1 MILRVGEQVTV
12 QSIEQVQGSHG
23 LRSARQ
29 VSPSEGVGSLKRI
42 KSLLAMSIVVACGAL
57 SGCQSDVDGIAK
69 NAKTNDIKAPSTEV
83 EESFGETGAEITLLL
98 SKGATGLYEGAARD
112 VRDGAG
118 LGVGELG
125 GNQVFV
131 KVVDVAAGAP
141 AAAAAVTAA
150 KARGSALLVSYA
162 SPAVTSAIAA
172 VPADQRP
179 PLLNLGA
186 PVPPT
191 SGNVYN
197 FASDEIDSAVE
208 GVRAAAAGG
217 HKKVLVFAQS
227 DFPAAGEERLANAIR
242 GGGGTY
248 LGIARYDLTDA
259 SASDAVKRATANL
272 QNADTVL
279 VLGKSVITTTI
290 AGAVKASGKTNV
302 TFVGTNAWPPQTYT
316 DPSVA
321 GAVIAMVEPE
331 GATMIADRYKRH
343 YKRTLSTDAAHGYD
357 AVAIASGIVRTK
369 GPEGLNAQNLT
380 SKVGF
385 RGVTGLFRLTPAG
398 TVERKMSLYSLS
410 GGKLNLL
417 GATPAS
423 F

>member
-1 MILRVGEQVTV
+1 MTV
-12 QSIEQVQGSHG
+12 QSIEPVQGSHG
-23 LRSARQ
+23 LRSTRQ
-29 VSPSEGVGSLKRI
+29 VSLSEGAGPLKLI
-42 KSLLAMSIVVACGAL
+42 KSVLAMSIVVACGVV

-69 NAKTNDIKAPSTEV
+69 NVKTNDIKAPSSEV
-83 EESFGETGAEITLLL
+83 EENFGETGAEITLLL
-98 SKGATGLYEGAARD
+98 PKGTTGIYEGAARD

-131 KVVDVAAGAP
+131 KVVDVASGAP
-141 AAAAAVTAA
+141 AAATAVSEAR
-150 KARGSALLVSYA
+150 ARGSVMLVSYA

-179 PLLNLGA
+179 ALLNLGV

-197 FASDEIDSAVE
+197 FVSDEIDSAIE
-208 GVRAAAAGG
+208 GVQAASASG

-227 DFPAAGEERLANAIR
+227 DFPAADEARLAGAIQV
-242 GGGGTY
+242 GGGTY
-248 LGIARYDLTDA
+248 LGLARYDLTDA
-259 SASDAVKRATANL
+259 AAADAVKRAGANL

-279 VLGKSVITTTI
+279 VLGKTVITTTI

-302 TFVGTNAWPPQTYT
+302 TFVGTSAWPPQTYT

-321 GAVIAMVEPE
+321 GTVIAMVEPE
-331 GATMIADRYKRH
+331 GATMIADRYQRH
-343 YKRTLSTDAAHGYD
+343 YKRTLSTDAAYSYD
-357 AVAIASGIVRTK
+357 AVAVVSGIVRTK
-369 GPEGLNAQNLT
+369 GPEGMNAQNLT

-398 TVERKMSLYSLS
+398 TVERKMSLYSLN
-410 GGKLNLL
+410 GGKLSLL

>member
-1 MILRVGEQVTV
+1 MKVH
-12 QSIEQVQGSHG
+12 SIEQVQRSHG
-23 LRSARQ
+23 LRAARHA
-29 VSPSEGVGSLKRI
+29 PPREGTGPLKLI
-42 KSLLAMSIVVACGAL
+42 KSVLAVSIVVACSAL

-69 NAKTNDIKAPSTEV
+69 NVKTNDIKPPSSEV
-83 EESFGETGAEITLLL
+83 DESFGETGAEITLLL
-98 SKGATGLYEGAARD
+98 PKGATGIYEGAARD

-131 KVVDVAAGAP
+131 KVVDVASGAP
-141 AAAAAVTAA
+141 AAATAASAA
-150 KARGSALLVSYA
+150 KARGSVLLVSYA
-162 SPAVTSAIAA
+162 SPAVTSAVASI
-172 VPADQRP
+172 PADQRP

-197 FASDEIDSAVE
+197 FVSDEIDSAIE
-208 GVRAAAAGG
+208 GVRAVAASG
-217 HKKVLVFAQS
+217 HKKVVVFAQS
-227 DFPAAGEERLANAIR
+227 DFPAAGEERLASAIR
-242 GGGGTY
+242 AGGGTY
-248 LGIARYDLTDA
+248 LGLNRYDLTDA
-259 SASDAVKRATANL
+259 AAADAVKRSAANL

-279 VLGKSVITTTI
+279 VLGKTVITTTI
-290 AGAVKASGKTNV
+290 AGAIKASGKTNV
-302 TFVGTNAWPPQTYT
+302 TFVGTNAWPPQAHSN
-316 DPSVA
+316 PSVA

-331 GATMIADRYKRH
+331 GATMIAERYQRH
-343 YKRTLSTDAAHGYD
+343 YKRTLSTDAAYGYD
-357 AVAIASGIVRTK
+357 AVAVASGIVRTK
-369 GPEGLNAQNLT
+369 EPEGMNAQNLT

-385 RGVTGLFRLTPAG
+385 RGVTGLFRLMPSG

-410 GGKLNLL
+410 GGKLVLL

>member
-1 MILRVGEQVTV
+1 
-12 QSIEQVQGSHG
+12 
-23 LRSARQ
+23 
-29 VSPSEGVGSLKRI
+29 
-42 KSLLAMSIVVACGAL
+42 MSIVVAFGAL
-57 SGCQSDVDGIAK
+57 AGCQSDVDGIAK
-69 NAKTNDIKAPSTEV
+69 NVKTNDIKAPSSEV

-98 SKGATGLYEGAARD
+98 PKGATGIYEGAARD

-131 KVVDVAAGAP
+131 KVVDVASGAP
-141 AAAAAVTAA
+141 AAATAVSEAR
-150 KARGSALLVSYA
+150 ARGSVLLVSYA
-162 SPAVTSAIAA
+162 LPAVTSAIAA

-179 PLLNLGA
+179 ALLNLGA

-197 FASDEIDSAVE
+197 FVSDEIDSAIE
-208 GVRAAAAGG
+208 GVQAAAASG
-217 HKKVLVFAQS
+217 HKKVLVFAQN
-227 DFPAAGEERLANAIR
+227 DFPAADEARLASAIHA
-242 GGGGTY
+242 GGGTY
-248 LGIARYDLTDA
+248 LGLARYDLTDA
-259 SASDAVKRATANL
+259 AAADAVKRAGANL

-279 VLGKSVITTTI
+279 VLGKTVITTTI

-302 TFVGTNAWPPQTYT
+302 TFVGTSAWPPQTYT

-321 GAVIAMVEPE
+321 GTVIAMVEPE
-331 GATMIADRYKRH
+331 GATMIAERYQRH
-343 YKRTLSTDAAHGYD
+343 YKRALSTDAAYAYD
-357 AVAIASGIVRTK
+357 AIAVASGIVRTK
-369 GPEGLNAQNLT
+369 GPEGMNAQNLT

-385 RGVTGLFRLTPAG
+385 RGVTGLFRMTPAG
-398 TVERKMSLYSLS
+398 TVERKMSLYSLN
-410 GGKLNLL
+410 GGKLSLL

>member
-1 MILRVGEQVTV
+1 VGEQVTV
-12 QSIEQVQGSHG
+12 QSIEPMQGSHG
-23 LRSARQ
+23 LRSTRK
-29 VSPSEGVGSLKRI
+29 VSLSEDVGSLKYI
-42 KSLLAMSIVVACGAL
+42 KSVLAMSIVVACGAL
-57 SGCQSDVDGIAK
+57 AGCQSAVDGVAK
-69 NAKTNDIKAPSTEV
+69 NVKTNDIKAPSSEV
-83 EESFGETGAEITLLL
+83 EEGFGETGAEITLLL
-98 SKGATGLYEGAARD
+98 PKGATGIYEGAARD

-131 KVVDVAAGAP
+131 KVVDVASGAP
-141 AAAAAVTAA
+141 AAATAVSAA
-150 KARGSALLVSYA
+150 KARGSVLLVSYA

-172 VPADQRP
+172 LPAGQRP

-197 FASDEIDSAVE
+197 FVSDEIDSAIE
-208 GVRAAAAGG
+208 GARAASASG

-242 GGGGTY
+242 AGGATY
-248 LGIARYDLTDA
+248 LGLARYDLTDA
-259 SASDAVKRATANL
+259 AASDAVKRAGANL
-272 QNADTVL
+272 QNADAVL
-279 VLGKSVITTTI
+279 VLGKTVITTTI

-302 TFVGTNAWPPQTYT
+302 TFVGTSAWPPQTYT

-321 GAVIAMVEPE
+321 GTVIAMVEPE
-331 GATMIADRYKRH
+331 GATMIAERYQRH
-343 YKRTLSTDAAHGYD
+343 YKRTLSTDAAYGYD
-357 AVAIASGIVRTK
+357 AVAVASGIVRTM
-369 GPEGLNAQNLT
+369 GPEGMNAQNLT

-410 GGKLNLL
+410 GGKLSLL
-417 GATPAS
+417 GVTPAA

>member
-1 MILRVGEQVTV
+1 MTV
-12 QSIEQVQGSHG
+12 QSIGQVLGSHG
-23 LRSARQ
+23 LRSTRQ
-29 VSPSEGVGSLKRI
+29 VSPSEGVGSLKLI
-42 KSLLAMSIVVACGAL
+42 KSVLAMSIVVACGLLA
-57 SGCQSDVDGIAK
+57 GCQSGVDGIAK
-69 NAKTNDIKAPSTEV
+69 NVKTNDIKAPSSEV

-98 SKGATGLYEGAARD
+98 PKGATGIYDGAARD

-131 KVVDVAAGAP
+131 KVVDVAFG
-141 AAAAAVTAA
+141 AAAATTAVSAA
-150 KARGSALLVSYA
+150 KARGSVLLVSYA

-179 PLLNLGA
+179 PLLNLGV

-197 FASDEIDSAVE
+197 FVSDEIDSAID
-208 GVRAAAAGG
+208 GARAAFASG

-227 DFPAAGEERLANAIR
+227 DFPAAGEERLASAIR
-242 GGGGTY
+242 AGGGTY
-248 LGIARYDLTDA
+248 LGLTRYDLTDA
-259 SASDAVKRATANL
+259 AASDAVKRAGAHL

-279 VLGKSVITTTI
+279 VLGKTVITTTI
-290 AGAVKASGKTNV
+290 VGAVKASGKTNV
-302 TFVGTNAWPPQTYT
+302 TFVGTSAWPSQAYSN
-316 DPSVA
+316 PSVT
-321 GAVIAMVEPE
+321 GTVIAMVEPE
-331 GATMIADRYKRH
+331 GATMIGERYQRH
-343 YKRTLSTDAAHGYD
+343 YKRTLSTDAAYGYD
-357 AVAIASGIVRTK
+357 AVAVASGIVRTK
-369 GPEGLNAQNLT
+369 GPEGMNAQNLT
-380 SKVGF
+380 SNVGF

-410 GGKLNLL
+410 GGKLTLL

>member
-1 MILRVGEQVTV
+1 
-12 QSIEQVQGSHG
+12 
-23 LRSARQ
+23 
-29 VSPSEGVGSLKRI
+29 
-42 KSLLAMSIVVACGAL
+42 MSIVVACGVV

-69 NAKTNDIKAPSTEV
+69 NVKTNDIKAPSSEV
-83 EESFGETGAEITLLL
+83 EENFGETGAEITLLL
-98 SKGATGLYEGAARD
+98 PKGTTGIYEGAARD
-112 VRDGAG
+112 MRDGAG

-131 KVVDVAAGAP
+131 KVVDVASGAP
-141 AAAAAVTAA
+141 AAATAVSEAR
-150 KARGSALLVSYA
+150 ARGSVMLVSYA

-179 PLLNLGA
+179 ALLNLGV

-197 FASDEIDSAVE
+197 FVSDEIDSAIE
-208 GVRAAAAGG
+208 GVQAASASG

-227 DFPAAGEERLANAIR
+227 DFPAADEARLAGAIQA
-242 GGGGTY
+242 GGGTY
-248 LGIARYDLTDA
+248 LGLARYDLTDA
-259 SASDAVKRATANL
+259 AAADAVKRAGANL
-272 QNADTVL
+272 QNAETVL
-279 VLGKSVITTTI
+279 VLGKTVITTTI

-302 TFVGTNAWPPQTYT
+302 TFVGTSAWPPQTYT

-321 GAVIAMVEPE
+321 GTLIAMVEPE
-331 GATMIADRYKRH
+331 GATMIAERYQRH
-343 YKRTLSTDAAHGYD
+343 YKRALSTDAAYGYD
-357 AVAIASGIVRTK
+357 AVAVASGIVRTK
-369 GPEGLNAQNLT
+369 GPEGMNAQNLT

-398 TVERKMSLYSLS
+398 TVERKMSLYSLN
-410 GGKLNLL
+410 GGKLSLL

>member
-1 MILRVGEQVTV
+1 VTV
-12 QSIEQVQGSHG
+12 QSIEPVQGSHG
-23 LRSARQ
+23 LRSPRQ
-29 VSPSEGVGSLKRI
+29 MSPSEGVRPLKRI
-42 KSLLAMSIVVACGAL
+42 KSVLAMSIVVACGAL
-57 SGCQSDVDGIAK
+57 AGCQSDVDGVAK
-69 NAKTNDIKAPSTEV
+69 NVKTNDIKAPSSEV

-98 SKGATGLYEGAARD
+98 PKGATGIYEGAARD

-131 KVVDVAAGAP
+131 KVVDVASGGP
-141 AAAAAVTAA
+141 AVATAVSAA
-150 KARGSALLVSYA
+150 KARGSVLLVSYA
-162 SPAVTSAIAA
+162 SPVVTAAIAA
-172 VPADQRP
+172 IPADQRP
-179 PLLNLGA
+179 PLLNLGV

-197 FASDEIDSAVE
+197 FVSDEIDSAIE
-208 GVRAAAAGG
+208 GARAAAASG

-227 DFPAAGEERLANAIR
+227 DFPAAGEERLASAIR
-242 GGGGTY
+242 AGGGTY
-248 LGIARYDLTDA
+248 LGLARYDLTDA
-259 SASDAVKRATANL
+259 AASDAVKKASVNL
-272 QNADTVL
+272 QNADAVL
-279 VLGKSVITTTI
+279 VLGKTVITTTI
-290 AGAVKASGKTNV
+290 AGAVKASVKTNV
-302 TFVGTNAWPPQTYT
+302 AVVGTSAWPPQTYT

-331 GATMIADRYKRH
+331 GATMIAERYQRH
-343 YKRTLSTDAAHGYD
+343 YKRTLSTDAAYGYD
-357 AVAIASGIVRTK
+357 AVAVASGIVRTK
-369 GPEGLNAQNLT
+369 GPEGMNAQNLT

-385 RGVTGLFRLTPAG
+385 RGVTGLFRLMPGG

-410 GGKLNLL
+410 GGKLSLL

>member
-1 MILRVGEQVTV
+1 
-12 QSIEQVQGSHG
+12 
-23 LRSARQ
+23 
-29 VSPSEGVGSLKRI
+29 
-42 KSLLAMSIVVACGAL
+42 MSIVVACGAL
-57 SGCQSDVDGIAK
+57 AGCQSDVDGIAK
-69 NAKTNDIKAPSTEV
+69 NVKTNDIKAPSSEV

-98 SKGATGLYEGAARD
+98 PKGATGIYEGAARD

-131 KVVDVAAGAP
+131 KVVDVASGAP
-141 AAAAAVTAA
+141 AAATAVSEAR
-150 KARGSALLVSYA
+150 ARGSVMLVSYA

-179 PLLNLGA
+179 VLLNLGA

-197 FASDEIDSAVE
+197 FVSDEIDSAIE
-208 GVRAAAAGG
+208 GVQAASASG

-227 DFPAAGEERLANAIR
+227 DFPAADEARLAGAIQA
-242 GGGGTY
+242 GGGTY
-248 LGIARYDLTDA
+248 LGLARYDLTDA
-259 SASDAVKRATANL
+259 AAADAVKRAGANL
-272 QNADTVL
+272 QNAETVL
-279 VLGKSVITTTI
+279 VLGKTVITTTI

-302 TFVGTNAWPPQTYT
+302 TFVGTSAWPPQTYT
-316 DPSVA
+316 DPSVP
-321 GAVIAMVEPE
+321 GTLIAMVEPE
-331 GATMIADRYKRH
+331 GATMIAERYQRH
-343 YKRTLSTDAAHGYD
+343 YKRALSTDAAYSYD
-357 AVAIASGIVRTK
+357 AVAVASGIVRTK
-369 GPEGLNAQNLT
+369 GPEGMNAQNLT

-398 TVERKMSLYSLS
+398 TVERKMSLYSLN
-410 GGKLNLL
+410 GGKLSLV

>member
-1 MILRVGEQVTV
+1 MTV
-12 QSIEQVQGSHG
+12 QSIEPVQGSHG
-23 LRSARQ
+23 LRSTRQ
-29 VSPSEGVGSLKRI
+29 VSPSEGSGPLKLI
-42 KSLLAMSIVVACGAL
+42 KSVLAMSIVVACGVV

-69 NAKTNDIKAPSTEV
+69 NVKTNDIKAPSSEV
-83 EESFGETGAEITLLL
+83 EENFGETGAEITLLL
-98 SKGATGLYEGAARD
+98 PKGTTGIYEGAARD
-112 VRDGAG
+112 MRDGAG

-131 KVVDVAAGAP
+131 KVVDVASGAP
-141 AAAAAVTAA
+141 AAATAVSEAR
-150 KARGSALLVSYA
+150 ARGSVMLVSYA

-179 PLLNLGA
+179 ALLNLGV

-197 FASDEIDSAVE
+197 FVSDEIDSAIE
-208 GVRAAAAGG
+208 GVQAASASG

-227 DFPAAGEERLANAIR
+227 DFPAADEARLAGAIQA
-242 GGGGTY
+242 GGGTY
-248 LGIARYDLTDA
+248 LGLARYDLTDA
-259 SASDAVKRATANL
+259 AAADAVKRAGANL
-272 QNADTVL
+272 QNAETVL
-279 VLGKSVITTTI
+279 VLGKTVITTTI

-302 TFVGTNAWPPQTYT
+302 TFVGTSAWPPQTYT

-321 GAVIAMVEPE
+321 GTLIAMVEPE
-331 GATMIADRYKRH
+331 GATMIAERYQRH
-343 YKRTLSTDAAHGYD
+343 YKRALSTDAAYGYD
-357 AVAIASGIVRTK
+357 AVAVASGIVRTK
-369 GPEGLNAQNLT
+369 GPEGMNAQNLT

-398 TVERKMSLYSLS
+398 TVERKMSLYSLN
-410 GGKLNLL
+410 GGKLSLL

>member
-1 MILRVGEQVTV
+1 MGEQVTV

-23 LRSARQ
+23 LRSTRQ
-29 VSPSEGVGSLKRI
+29 VSPSEGVGSLKLI
-42 KSLLAMSIVVACGAL
+42 KSVLAMSIIVACGVLA
-57 SGCQSDVDGIAK
+57 GCQSDVDGIAK
-69 NAKTNDIKAPSTEV
+69 NVKTNDIKAPSSEV

-98 SKGATGLYEGAARD
+98 PKGATGIYEGAARD

-125 GNQVFV
+125 GNQVLV
-131 KVVDVAAGAP
+131 KVIDIASGAP
-141 AAAAAVTAA
+141 AAATAVSAA
-150 KARGSALLVSYA
+150 KARGSVLLVSYA
-162 SPAVTSAIAA
+162 SPAVTAAIAA
-172 VPADQRP
+172 MPADQRP

-197 FASDEIDSAVE
+197 FVSDEIDSAIE
-208 GVRAAAAGG
+208 GVRAASASG

-227 DFPAAGEERLANAIR
+227 DFPAAGEERLASAIR
-242 GGGGTY
+242 AGGGTY
-248 LGIARYDLTDA
+248 LGLARYDLTDA
-259 SASDAVKRATANL
+259 AASDAVKRAGANL

-279 VLGKSVITTTI
+279 VLGRTLITTTI
-290 AGAVKASGKTNV
+290 AGAIKASGKTNV
-302 TFVGTNAWPPQTYT
+302 TFVGTSAWPPQAHSN
-316 DPSVA
+316 PSVA
-321 GAVIAMVEPE
+321 GAVIAMIEPE
-331 GATMIADRYKRH
+331 GATMIAERYKRH
-343 YKRTLSTDAAHGYD
+343 YKRALSTDAAYGYD
-357 AVAIASGIVRTK
+357 AAAVASGIVRTK
-369 GPEGLNAQNLT
+369 GPEGMNAENLT

-410 GGKLNLL
+410 DGKLTLL
-417 GATPAS
+417 GVTPAS

>member
-1 MILRVGEQVTV
+1 VGEQVTV
-12 QSIEQVQGSHG
+12 QSIEPVQGSHG
-23 LRSARQ
+23 LRSTRQ
-29 VSPSEGVGSLKRI
+29 VSPSEDVGSLKFI
-42 KSLLAMSIVVACGAL
+42 KSVLVMSIVVACGVLA
-57 SGCQSDVDGIAK
+57 GCQSDVDGVAK
-69 NAKTNDIKAPSTEV
+69 HMKTNDIKAPSSEV
-83 EESFGETGAEITLLL
+83 DETFGETGAEITLLL
-98 SKGATGLYEGAARD
+98 PKGATGIYEGTARD

-131 KVVDVAAGAP
+131 KVVDVASGAP
-141 AAAAAVTAA
+141 AAATAVSAAR
-150 KARGSALLVSYA
+150 ARGSVLLVSYA
-162 SPAVTSAIAA
+162 SPAVTSAVAA
-172 VPADQRP
+172 IPADQRP

-197 FASDEIDSAVE
+197 FVSDEIDSAIE
-208 GVRAAAAGG
+208 GVRAASASG
-217 HKKVLVFAQS
+217 HMKVLVFAQS
-227 DFPAAGEERLANAIR
+227 DFPAAGEERLASAIR
-242 GGGGTY
+242 AGGGTY
-248 LGIARYDLTDA
+248 LGLARYDLTDA
-259 SASDAVKRATANL
+259 AAADAVKRASANL
-272 QNADTVL
+272 QNTDTVL
-279 VLGKSVITTTI
+279 VLGKTVITTTI
-290 AGAVKASGKTNV
+290 AGAVKASGKANV
-302 TFVGTNAWPPQTYT
+302 TFVGTNAWPPQTYS

-321 GAVIAMVEPE
+321 GTVIAMVEPE
-331 GATMIADRYKRH
+331 GSTLIAERYHRH
-343 YKRTLSTDAAHGYD
+343 YKRTLSTDAAYGYD
-357 AVAIASGIVRTK
+357 AVAVASGIVRTK
-369 GPEGLNAQNLT
+369 GPEGMNAQNLT